1 MTDFHIYIGYREVS
15 SWSLRAWLP
24 LRKTGAAFEETL
36 IRYRVAEHKQ
46 RLLSV
51 SPSGKVPMLVHRR
64 EGREVK
70 VWDSLAIGE
79 YLAELFPKKRLWP
92 ADPVARAF
100 ARSIAAEMHSGFRPL
115 REHLPM
121 ALLEVKPRAIDD
133 KEARA
138 DIGRV
143 TALWREARETWGAR
157 DGGPW
162 LFGHFTIADGM
173 YAPIATRF
181 RTYGVDV
188 DPVSRAYM
196 DTILSDPDFRAW
208 EDQAR
213 KDPPQE
219 PLSG

>member
-36 IRYRVAEHKQ
+36 IRYRVPEHKQ
-46 RLLSV
+46 RLLAV
-51 SPSGKVPMLVHRR
+51 SPSGKVPMLVHQRQ
-64 EGREVK
+64 GREVK

-79 YLAELFPKKRLWP
+79 YLAELFPEKRLWP
-92 ADPVARAF
+92 EDPVARAF

-121 ALLEVKPRAIDD
+121 ALLEVKPRTIDD

-138 DIGRV
+138 DIARV

-157 DGGPW
+157 EGGPW
-162 LFGHFTIADGM
+162 LFGHFTIADAM

-181 RTYGVDV
+181 RTYGVAV

-196 DTILSDPDFRAW
+196 DTVLSDPDFLAW

-219 PLSG
+219 PMST

>member
-1 MTDFHIYIGYREVS
+1 MPDFHLYIGYREVS

-24 LRKTGAAFEETL
+24 LRKSGAPFAETL
-36 IRYRVAEHKQ
+36 IRYRVPEHKR
-46 RLLSV
+46 RLAEV
-51 SPSGKVPMLVHRR
+51 SPTAKVPLLVHQRD
-64 EGREVK
+64 GREVK

-79 YLAELFPKKRLWP
+79 YLADLFPQKQLWP

-121 ALLEVKPRAIDD
+121 ALLEVKPKRIDD

-138 DIGRV
+138 DIARV
-143 TALWREARETWGAR
+143 SALWREARETWGAKH
-157 DGGPW
+157 GGPW

-181 RTYGVDV
+181 RTYGVTLE
-188 DPVSRAYM
+188 PVAQAYVE
-196 DTILSDPDFRAW
+196 TVLTDPDFRAW
-208 EDQAR
+208 EEQAR
-213 KDPPQE
+213 QDPPQE
-219 PLSG
+219 PLPS